1 MSDGLSVNQLDVQ
14 RAGSTIIRKVDI
26 EAPSGEVTVLLGS
39 NGAGKTTLLEALSG
53 IIPAASG
60 TITINGLD
68 ITKVPRTKR
77 ARMGLSHVEQ
87 GRAIFGELTT
97 EENLLVAG
105 PKGLIEPSFEMFPE
119 LGPRRHARAAL
130 LSGGEQQMLV
140 IARALVTKPK
150 VLLLDEM
157 SLGLAPTIVKRL
169 MPIVRTLANSGVG
182 VLLVEQFAA
191 LALAHGDRAYV
202 LAHGEIA
209 YEGPCQ
215 TLRDDPGRLR
225 DLYLGAGAAAGA
237 ASA

>member
-1 MSDGLSVNQLDVQ
+1 MSDGLSVSQLDVQ
-14 RAGSTIIRKVDI
+14 RAGSTIVRKVDI
-26 EAPSGEVTVLLGS
+26 EVPAGEVTVLLGS
-39 NGAGKTTLLEALSG
+39 NGAGKTTLLEAVSG
-53 IIPAASG
+53 IIPAAGG
-60 TITINGLD
+60 TITIGGAD
-68 ITKVPRTKR
+68 ITKVARTKR
-77 ARMGLSHVEQ
+77 ARMGLAHIEQ
-87 GRAIFGELTT
+87 GRAIFGDLTT

-105 PKGLIEPSFEMFPE
+105 PRGAIEPSFEMFPE
-119 LGPRRHARAAL
+119 LSPRRQTRAAL

-140 IARALVTKPK
+140 IARALVTRPK

-169 MPIVRTLANSGVG
+169 MPIVRTLASSGVG

-209 YEGPCQ
+209 FEGPCQ

-225 DLYLGAGAAAGA
+225 ELYLGAGPGA
-237 ASA
+237 TVSSA